1 MVDMGDG
8 SEGIDRARADLVRI
22 IIHRDAPLARSVT
35 MTGQEGHMHGD
46 AVLRVLRAIA
56 KGEAPADADLADAF
70 AELSADGKD
79 DTSPEASTDAG
90 QPSGNLGEFEVS
102 PVASTDG
109 FEEVTGLDAFEDA
122 SADVRA
128 AARGD
133 AVDPL
138 DGLADRIKA
147 TLKPELAFDPLVIGA
162 ALDLR
167 AEDAM
172 AFDALKRALKSV
184 KVSITDWSKALDT
197 ARRSREREQVAEAQ
211 RAQQE
216 ARRRAAIEA
225 AEAKARQSAGRAE
238 AKARAAEE
246 DPDFEHHF
254 SERQVDDTTYAME
267 PGKVIAESPGA
278 RGEFK
283 TVTLSNFSAPIV
295 AEVSEYGGPDEAP
308 VRRAVL
314 SVVLGEGAKP
324 RRIEVPMRDFGR
336 MDWVP
341 EQLGA
346 RAWVASGRQGRERL
360 AHALQALSAP
370 TALVRYGYTGWQRHE
385 GRPVYLHAGGAIGA
399 EGVVPGV
406 DVAVIDPVSR
416 FALPVPLEGEALAA
430 AVKSVL
436 ALLDLEPAGAVLP
449 VVGQVFR
456 AALGQARCSLHVYG
470 EAGVGKSLLTALGQ
484 QFFAPAFN
492 ENHAPLSW
500 RQGDT
505 KVAITQILAKAGD
518 CVVMTDDLKLSGNA
532 HADQE
537 VMARADL
544 VFASVYSAKGRHLG
558 RREGGVRSQAAPRS
572 VVLSSGE
579 VLPRAGNSLIQR
591 ILPIALTERMTGDVL
606 GAMERGRAGLHAGF
620 MAAFL
625 QWVAGRH
632 DTLCNGLPG
641 QEVGVAAGLRLGNSD
656 RAAKLLGAVALGLGR
671 LFDFLTH
678 CGVPSAEV
686 DRHAARA
693 EVALQGLSRDYDDT
707 AAEQNPAAKF
717 VELLGAAL
725 EAGRCH
731 ATTPRGY
738 APAPAHA
745 FGWRAKGAKGQ
756 RDPDTETSEPPD
768 FQPCGERVGYVDVRA
783 DRFYLLLKPALN
795 VVRRMAAEGGEVI
808 NVDPMALPRLL
819 YRMGHLVAVD
829 KETTGTYQ
837 TRVTVDGRQV
847 RKLCIRLGAV
857 VGVKESEVGA
867 AEGEAGE

>member
-1 MVDMGDG
+1 MGDG
-8 SEGIDRARADLVRI
+8 SEGIDRARAELVRI

-35 MTGQEGHMHGD
+35 MLGQEGHMHGD

-56 KGEAPADADLADAF
+56 KGETPADADLAEAF
-70 AELSADGKD
+70 AELSPEPGD
-79 DTSPEASTDAG
+79 DTSPEASADAR
-90 QPSGNLGEFEVS
+90 QPSEIPGEFDPS

-122 SADVRA
+122 AADVRA

-133 AVDPL
+133 VVDPL

-147 TLKPELAFDPLVIGA
+147 AGKPELAFDPLVIGA

-184 KVSITDWSKALDT
+184 KVSITDWSKALET

-225 AEAKARQSAGRAE
+225 AEARARQSAGRAE

-278 RGEFK
+278 RGETK
-283 TVTLSNFSAPIV
+283 VVTLSNFSAPIV

-314 SVVLGEGAKP
+314 SVVLGEGKP

-360 AHALQALSAP
+360 AHALQALSSP

-406 DVAVIDPVSR
+406 DVQVYEPVSR
-416 FALPVPLEGEALAA
+416 FVLPAPLEGDDFTRAA
-430 AVKSVL
+430 TSVL
-436 ALLDLEPAGAVLP
+436 GLFDLEPAGAVLP
-449 VVGQVFR
+449 VLGQVFR
-456 AALGQARCSLHVYG
+456 AALGGARCSLHVYG
-470 EAGVGKSLLTALGQ
+470 DAGVGKSLLTALGQ
-484 QFFAPAFN
+484 QFFAPPFT
-492 ENHAPLSW
+492 ENAAPLSW
-500 RQGDT
+500 RVADS
-505 KVAITQILAKAGD
+505 KVAVTQILARAGD
-518 CVVMTDDLKLSGNA
+518 CVVMTDDLKLSGNQ
-532 HADQE
+532 HADAE
-537 VMARADL
+537 LMSRADF
-544 VFASVYSAKGRHLG
+544 VFASVYGAKGRHLG
-558 RREGGVRSQAAPRS
+558 KREGGVRSQPAPRS

-579 VLPRAGNSLIQR
+579 VLPRSGHSLVQR
-591 ILPIALTERMTGDVL
+591 ILPVLLGERMRGDVL

-620 MAAFL
+620 MATFL
-625 QWVAGRH
+625 QWVARRYE
-632 DTLCNGLPG
+632 TLCADLPG
-641 QEVGVAAGLRLGNSD
+641 QEVRLAAAWELGSGE
-656 RAAKLLGAVALGLGR
+656 RAAKLLGAVALGLAT
-671 LFDFLTH
+671 LVDFLRAS
-678 CGVPSAEV
+678 GLDEPSAARCIQRAQQALRALSTGYDEV
-686 DRHAARA
+686 
-693 EVALQGLSRDYDDT
+693 
-707 AAEQNPAAKF
+707 AAEQNPARTF
-717 VELLGAAL
+717 VEHLAGALASGD
-725 EAGRCH
+725 AH
-731 ATTPRGY
+731 ATTTMGQ
-738 APAPAHA
+738 APPSPHLY
-745 FGWRAKGAKGQ
+745 GWRPKGSSQVGGA
-756 RDPDTETSEPPD
+756 PDY
-768 FQPCGERVGYVDVRA
+768 QPAGRRVGYVDVGMGRLYFSLKDALAVVTRRA
-783 DRFYLLLKPALN
+783 REAGDVVNIDPNNLLRHLQRTGQLVSP
-795 VVRRMAAEGGEVI
+795 EFEVNGSLQARI
-808 NVDPMALPRLL
+808 RL
-819 YRMGHLVAVD
+819 
-829 KETTGTYQ
+829 
-837 TRVTVDGRQV
+837 DGR
-847 RKLCIRLGAV
+847 RTRMPCITLDALMGSRDP
-857 VGVKESEVGA
+857 EDEVGQNP
-867 AEGEAGE
+867 GCPD

>member
-8 SEGIDRARADLVRI
+8 SEGIDRARAELVRI

-35 MTGQEGHMHGD
+35 MLGQEGHMHGD

-56 KGEAPADADLADAF
+56 KGEAPADADLAEAF
-70 AELSADGKD
+70 AELSPEPGD
-79 DTSPEASTDAG
+79 DTSPEASADAG
-90 QPSGNLGEFEVS
+90 QLSEVS

-133 AVDPL
+133 VVDPL

-147 TLKPELAFDPLVIGA
+147 AGKPELAFDPLVIGA

-167 AEDAM
+167 QEDAM
-172 AFDALKRALKSV
+172 AFDALKRQLKAA

-225 AEAKARQSAGRAE
+225 AEARARQSAGRAE

-278 RGEFK
+278 RGELK

-360 AHALQALSAP
+360 AHALQALSSP

-406 DVAVIDPVSR
+406 DVQVYEPVSR
-416 FALPVPLEGEALAA
+416 FVLPAPLEGDDFTRAA
-430 AVKSVL
+430 TSVL
-436 ALLDLEPAGAVLP
+436 GLFDLEPAGAVLP
-449 VVGQVFR
+449 VLGQVFR
-456 AALGQARCSLHVYG
+456 AALGGARCSLHVYG
-470 EAGVGKSLLTALGQ
+470 DAGVGKSLLTALGQ
-484 QFFAPAFN
+484 QFFAPPFT
-492 ENHAPLSW
+492 ENAAPLSW
-500 RQGDT
+500 RVADS
-505 KVAITQILAKAGD
+505 KVAVTQILARAGD
-518 CVVMTDDLKLSGNA
+518 CVVMTDDLKLSGAA

-537 VMARADL
+537 LMSRADF
-544 VFASVYSAKGRHLG
+544 VFASVYGAKGRHLG
-558 RREGGVRSQAAPRS
+558 KREGGVRSQPAPRS

-579 VLPRAGNSLIQR
+579 VLPRSGHSLVQR
-591 ILPIALTERMTGDVL
+591 ILPVLLGERMRGDVL

-620 MAAFL
+620 MATFL
-625 QWVAGRH
+625 QWVARRYE
-632 DTLCNGLPG
+632 TLCADLPG
-641 QEVGVAAGLRLGNSD
+641 QEVRLAAAWELGSGE
-656 RAAKLLGAVALGLGR
+656 RAAKLLGAVALGLAT
-671 LFDFLTH
+671 LVDFLRAS
-678 CGVPSAEV
+678 GLDESS
-686 DRHAARA
+686 AARCIQRA
-693 EVALQGLSRDYDDT
+693 QQALRALSTGYDEV
-707 AAEQNPAAKF
+707 AAEQNPARTF
-717 VELLGAAL
+717 VEHLAGALASGD
-725 EAGRCH
+725 AH
-731 ATTPRGY
+731 ATTTMGQ
-738 APAPAHA
+738 APPSPHLY
-745 FGWRAKGAKGQ
+745 GWRPKGSSQVGGA
-756 RDPDTETSEPPD
+756 PDY
-768 FQPCGERVGYVDVRA
+768 QPAGRRVGYVDAGMGRLYFSLKDALAVVTRRA
-783 DRFYLLLKPALN
+783 REAGDVVNIDPNNLLRHLH
-795 VVRRMAAEGGEVI
+795 RTGQ
-808 NVDPMALPRLL
+808 
-819 YRMGHLVAVD
+819 LVAPEFEQNGSL
-829 KETTGTYQ
+829 KA
-837 TRVTVDGRQV
+837 RLRLDGRQTRMV
-847 RKLCIRLGAV
+847 CITLDALLGSRD
-857 VGVKESEVGA
+857 GDDELSQNPT
-867 AEGEAGE
+867 